1 MLYVN
6 EDGSVSDVELLEKS
20 EDASWDS
27 MVCASLQQWK
37 FLPARRNNLPIS
49 TWLHLHATLRYANP
63 EFVSLAKIICKTKDE
78 ADSVYSE
85 IEEGRDFSELATEHS
100 IDSTYKKNI
109 VLGRVDI
116 NSYPENIRIIL
127 KRLDVN
133 EVTKPVKYGDQFV
146 LFKRLK
152 E

>member
-1 MLYVN
+1 
-6 EDGSVSDVELLEKS
+6 VSDVELLEKS

-63 EFVSLAKIICKTKDE
+63 EFISLAEIVCKTKDE
-78 ADSVYSE
+78 ADSVYME
-85 IEEGRDFSELATEHS
+85 MEGGKDFGELAPEHS
-100 IDSTYKKNI
+100 IDSTYKKKI

-116 NSYPENIRIIL
+116 NCYPENVRTIL
-127 KRLDVN
+127 KRLDID
-133 EVTKPVKYGDQFV
+133 EVTKPIKYGDQYI